1 MHTPQQVATPPHV
14 CTPVH
19 RSFLNAVATD
29 IIHYNSQKLTY
40 YKGDYNQFEL
50 TRYGFGNLQWLKR
63 TEQKEQ
69 KKRRRRKKKIRGK
82 CLEPHSSPF
91 LKKKEV
97 SFWLRCV
104 VLLHF

>member
-50 TRYGFGNLQWLKR
+50 TRYGFGNLQWLKGQSKR
-63 TEQKEQ
+63 N
-69 KKRRRRKKKIRGK
+69 RRRGGGGRRRS
-82 CLEPHSSPF
+82 EENVWNPTVHHS
-91 LKKKEV
+91 
-97 SFWLRCV
+97 
-104 VLLHF
+104 